1 LAEAIDAWWRM
12 DAQGRVIPGG
22 SLARRR
28 TAAFASVRIGTG
40 DASVENSALGTGS
53 PNDPSTG
60 AAPSATLPGFQRAGI
75 SRNDGGLPSADGEL
89 SHPILT
95 ARNAAV
101 TREDDAPVW
110 SGADF
115 TLAAGGR
122 YLVSGPNGAGKTTL
136 LRSMA
141 GFRPLSAGEVKI
153 FGKPPRPGELRGRV
167 GLLHQNPA
175 RQLFEETVRDEV
187 AFSLRRFGQDR
198 DAGEHVAA
206 ALIRCGIE
214 KLANHSPHT
223 LSFGQKHLVALASL
237 FAWAPPLLLLDDP
250 FAGLDP
256 EMTGMVASAL
266 DRLNRE
272 RGTTIVWTA
281 HRPDRLAGWADAGLH
296 VENGRIVPATG

>member
-1 LAEAIDAWWRM
+1 
-12 DAQGRVIPGG
+12 
-22 SLARRR
+22 
-28 TAAFASVRIGTG
+28 
-40 DASVENSALGTGS
+40 
-53 PNDPSTG
+53 
-60 AAPSATLPGFQRAGI
+60 
-75 SRNDGGLPSADGEL
+75 
-89 SHPILT
+89 
-95 ARNAAV
+95 
-101 TREDDAPVW
+101 
-110 SGADF
+110 
-115 TLAAGGR
+115 
-122 YLVSGPNGAGKTTL
+122 
-136 LRSMA
+136 
-141 GFRPLSAGEVKI
+141 
-153 FGKPPRPGELRGRV
+153 
-167 GLLHQNPA
+167 LLHQNPA

-281 HRPDRLAGWADAGLH
+281 HRPDRLAGWADAGLQ
-296 VENGRIVPATG
+296 VENGRIVPTTG